1 MKSTIQSAVIPS
13 LALKV
18 DCKEYT
24 LEFPLSAIIRVEE
37 KIGRPLKTLQDWL
50 SVPAKDIPALIEA
63 GLSKHHP
70 DVTPEEITY
79 ICDTLNP
86 EALDEVQYALCSLA
100 FPRMMARIEANRAK
114 ALSPN
119 G

>member
-13 LALKV
+13 LLLNVGDRA
-18 DCKEYT
+18 YT
-24 LEFPLSAIIRVEE
+24 VVFPLSAIVRLED
-37 KIGRPLKTLQDWL
+37 KLGRSLKTLQDWL

-70 DVTPEEITY
+70 DVTAAEITA
-79 ICDTLNP
+79 ICDCLNP
-86 EALDEVQYALCSLA
+86 EALDEIQYALCSLA